1 MTTKQFELIQKI
13 MQGATVEYIYHPVLQ
28 CWMHVLKQHG
38 FMLEVVK
45 EITIKY
51 LFNNGL
57 VLCINNVYSKKL

>member
-1 MTTKQFELIQKI
+1 MTNKQFELIQKI
-13 MQGATVEYIYHPVLQ
+13 MQGATVEYIYHSVLQ
-28 CWMHVLKQHG
+28 CWMYVLKQHE

-57 VLCINNVYSKKL
+57 VLCTNNVYSKTV